1 MWAKAMLAAMLLVMT
16 GAAIRFSPYRERSLL
31 ATRPPEGPH
40 LKLMTWNIGY
50 ADPENDSRA
59 HTQDMRAIAAVI
71 AEQNPDAVALQEI
84 AGPEQLSA
92 LIAALHHRYKGA
104 MAKFADNDRVEAI
117 LVKSTDAQFEN
128 FATGDKYSLA
138 ATFHLSGIDRPIVL
152 ISAHA
157 DAFNAARRRIF
168 TGDLVDWANAKAKEG
183 IPIIG
188 GDFNFELNP
197 DKQVDFYSDN
207 MKNDSEAYSYI
218 MKSFRDLGKGA
229 GFTTFNDRRIDYI
242 FGPAEAVL
250 FRQAQVLNFVNFGH
264 MDHFPLMVEVAV

>member
-1 MWAKAMLAAMLLVMT
+1 MWAKALLAAMLLTMIV
-16 GAAIRFSPYRERSLL
+16 AAIHFSPYRERSIL

-59 HTQDMRAIAAVI
+59 HTQDMRAIASII
-71 AEQNPDAVALQEI
+71 AAHDPDAIALQEL
-84 AGPEQLSA
+84 AGPEQLQA
-92 LIAALHHRYKGA
+92 LIAALHLRYKGA
-104 MAKFADNDRVEAI
+104 IAKFADNDRVEAI
-117 LVKSTDAQFEN
+117 LVKDTDPQFEN

-138 ATFHLSGIDRPIVL
+138 ATFRLKGIERPVVL

-157 DAFNAARRRIF
+157 DPFNAARRRIF
-168 TGDLVDWANAKAKEG
+168 TGDLVDWANAKAKDG

-197 DKQVDFYSDN
+197 DKQIDFYSDN

-218 MKSFRDLGKGA
+218 MKSFRDLGKEA

-242 FGPAEAVL
+242 FGPTEAVL
-250 FRQAQVLNFVNFGH
+250 FRQAEVLNNVSIGH
-264 MDHFPLMVEVAV
+264 MDHFPLLVEVAL

>member
-1 MWAKAMLAAMLLVMT
+1 MLAKALLASMMLTMIA
-16 GAAIRFSPYRERSLL
+16 AAIHFSPYRERSLL

-50 ADPENDSRA
+50 ADPESDSRA
-59 HTQDMRAIAAVI
+59 HIQDMRAIAAVI
-71 AEQNPDAVALQEI
+71 GKHDPDAVALQEL
-84 AGPEQLSA
+84 AGEDQLQA
-92 LIAALHHRYKGA
+92 LLAALHHRYKGA
-104 MAKFADNDRVEAI
+104 VAGFGSSDRVEAV
-117 LVKSTDAQFEN
+117 LVKSRDARFES

-138 ATFHLSGIDRPIVL
+138 ATFKPDGFKSPVIL

-168 TGDLVDWANAKAKEG
+168 TGDLVDWANAKSKDD

-188 GDFNFELNP
+188 GDFNFELSS

-207 MKNDSEAYSYI
+207 LKNDSEAYAYI
-218 MKSFRDLGKGA
+218 MRSFRDLGKEA

-242 FGPAEAVL
+242 FGPPEAVL
-250 FRQAQVLNFVNFGH
+250 FRQAEVLNDVSIGH
-264 MDHFPLMVEVAV
+264 MDHFPLLVEVSV